1 MNELQVANFVT
12 YKELI
17 MIVLASSGLLT
28 LIFTIISKLFDK
40 ASRVIIMDEIKKIDE
55 KYQKEIKVMGEAV
68 KTDIDDIKDD
78 VTEMQM
84 NYVHRFEEQKTLI
97 TDNKELCER
106 NLSNVM
112 ITLERIETNIK
123 HLIKEKE

>member
-17 MIVLASSGLLT
+17 LIVLASSGLLT
-28 LIFTIISKLFDK
+28 LVFTVISKLFDK
-40 ASRVIIMDEIKKIDE
+40 ASRVMIMDEIKKIDD
-55 KYQKEIKVMGEAV
+55 KYQKEIKVLGETV
-68 KTDIDDIKDD
+68 KDEIDDINDE
-78 VTEMQM
+78 VLEMQR

-97 TDNKELCER
+97 TMNKELSEK
-106 NLSNVM
+106 NHSNIM
-112 ITLERIETNIK
+112 ITLERIETNLK